1 MEAPQMSGDE
11 QRGSS
16 RATAVSLPAFTE
28 LMGLKTELSSISS
41 SLILSQ
47 NKVLA
52 YLQNKS
58 QLMCVGELED
68 KSTPP
73 TCVCASWTNPD
84 PFCGREQHHFHESIY
99 TVCLKIACL
108 LTYV

>member
-11 QRGSS
+11 QRRSS

-28 LMGLKTELSSISS
+28 LMGLKTEPNSH
-41 SLILSQ
+41 SLTLSQ

-58 QLMCVGELED
+58 QLVCVGEV
-68 KSTPP
+68 KSTPQ

-84 PFCGREQHHFHESIY
+84 PLCGREQHHFHERMH
-99 TVCLKIACL
+99 TVCHRLACM
-108 LTYV
+108 LTSA